1 MRKAYKVLYCINVRD
16 YVRYEQWQYLTCLIT
31 DSAQL

>member
-16 YVRYEQWQYLTCLIT
+16 YVRYEQYLTCLIT